1 MALAA
6 IVSLAIAAIAAYAFI
21 QSTNVSRGVV
31 ESQAQKGKVQLSEKL
46 TLIYWAPDGNA
57 WIANDGPVRVKIV
70 KAYVD
75 GVAKDIN
82 VSIDPGRLQSYRSAL
97 GKPSRWRLR
106 AERYTSLR
114 GDGCEEVWSNIYSRR
129 RPNTHDTVRSPSP
142 SMVCQGRGL
151 R

>member
-1 MALAA
+1 MGGRGSLAVSHAVVMALAA

-57 WIANDGPVRVKIV
+57 WIANDGPVRVRIV

-82 VSIDPGRLQSYRSAL
+82 VSIDPGKVAVVSVGAGKAL
-97 GKPSRWRLR
+97 SVETESGAIHVLKR
-106 AERYTSLR
+106 
-114 GDGCEEVWSNIYSRR
+114 
-129 RPNTHDTVRSPSP
+129 
-142 SMVCQGRGL
+142 
-151 R
+151 